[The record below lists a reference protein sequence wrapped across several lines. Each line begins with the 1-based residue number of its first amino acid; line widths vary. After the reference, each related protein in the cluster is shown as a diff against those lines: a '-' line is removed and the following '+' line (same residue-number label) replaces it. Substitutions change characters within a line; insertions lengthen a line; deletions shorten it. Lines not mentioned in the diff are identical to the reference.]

1 MCARPGCT
9 GSLQDGYCDVCGL
22 AAAPRSAAA
31 ARPTTAPSQRTGPA
45 TATRGSARGSTR
57 GSGRGTGRTGST
69 STRRRGQ
76 LGAGLV
82 EIPPIPYRDPAT
94 AVLDNPQVAEAKR
107 YCSACSDPV
116 GRAAEGRPARTE
128 GFCKKCGTAYSFTP
142 KLVAGDLVAGQYEVL
157 GCLAH
162 GGLGWIY
169 LARDR
174 NVSGRWVVLKGL
186 LDSGDADAMA
196 AAAAE
201 QRFLAEVE
209 HPTILKIY
217 NFVQHPDPK
226 TGVLVG
232 YIVMEYVGGQSL
244 KQILLARREAAGR
257 VDPLPVERAIA
268 YLLEVL
274 PALGHLH
281 SLGLVYCDLKP
292 DNVIQSEEQLKLI
305 DLGGVRRLDDSDG
318 AIYGTVGYQAP
329 EIADEGPSVSSDLY
343 TVGRTLAVLS
353 FDFRGYSTTFAHDL
367 PDRADVPVLAAHES
381 YDRFLRRA
389 CDPDPDRRFGSAAE
403 MADQLTG
410 VLRELLAGQDEQ
422 PRPAPS
428 TLFGPELDTIG
439 ARPLEGPAER
449 VFAALDPAV
458 AAVALPAPLA
468 DPADPA
474 ARYLAGLAS
483 ASPAALVAAL
493 PGAPVA
499 SVEVG
504 LRLTRAH
511 LQLGQPELAATVLAA
526 LTDDDWR
533 IDWHRGLIALAAGRA
548 AEAVDVFDD
557 LYALLPG
564 EPAVQLALAVVGEAA
579 GDLAGAARRYA
590 RVWRTD
596 HGFLSAAF
604 GLARA
609 RLAAGDRDAAIAALE
624 SVPATSS
631 HHVPARLA
639 AVAARIRGDAPPD
652 PAALRA
658 AADQLEH
665 LDLEPTRHDRYA
677 AELLEAA
684 LRLLRLDRAGTGAP
698 GAGVLGERLAERP
711 LRVSLERAYRSLAR
725 AAGSRAE
732 RHTLVVRANA
742 VRPRT
747 LI

>member
-9 GSLQDGYCDVCGL
+9 GSLQDGYCDVCGM
-22 AAAPRSAAA
+22 AAAPR
-31 ARPTTAPSQRTGPA
+31 PTAPSRPA
-45 TATRGSARGSTR
+45 GTAPSTRGSSRGSTR
-57 GSGRGTGRTGST
+57 GSGRGSGRTGST

-94 AVLDNPQVAEAKR
+94 AVLASPQVAEAKR

-128 GFCKKCGTAYSFTP
+128 GFCRKCGTGYSFTP
-142 KLVAGDLVAGQYEVL
+142 KLAAGDLVAGQYEVL

-196 AAAAE
+196 AALAE

-226 TGVLVG
+226 SGALVG

-257 VDPLPVERAIA
+257 VDPLSVEQAIA
-268 YLLEVL
+268 YMLEVL

-305 DLGGVRRLDDSDG
+305 DLGGVRRLDDVAG

-329 EIADEGPSVSSDLY
+329 EIAEEGPSVSSDLY

-353 FDFRGYSTTFAHDL
+353 FDFRGYGTTFVHDL
-367 PDRADVPVLAAHES
+367 PDRADVPVLAAHGS

-403 MADQLTG
+403 MSDQLTG
-410 VLRELLAGQDEQ
+410 VLREILAAQDGQ

-428 TLFGPELDTIG
+428 TMFGPELDAIG
-439 ARPLEGPAER
+439 ARPLEGPADR

-458 AAVALPAPLA
+458 AAVALPTPLA

-474 ARYLAGLAS
+474 ARFLAGLAA

-504 LRLTRAH
+504 LRLARAH
-511 LQLGQPELAATVLAA
+511 LQLGRPDQAGPVLAA

-533 IDWHRGLIALAAGRA
+533 IDWYQGLVALATGRPAQA
-548 AEAVDVFDD
+548 ADIFDD

-564 EPAVQLALAVVGEAA
+564 EPAVRLALAVADEAA
-579 GDLAGAARRYA
+579 GDTDGARRGYA
-590 RVWRTD
+590 TVWRTD
-596 HGFLSAAF
+596 HSYLSAAF
-604 GLARA
+604 GLARVH
-609 RLAAGDRDAAIAALE
+609 LAAGDGERAVAALE

-639 AVAARIRGDAPPD
+639 AVAARVRGLAPAQLDAD
-652 PAALRA
+652 RLRA
-658 AADQLEH
+658 AAAQLAQ
-665 LDLEPTRHDRYA
+665 LDLEPVRHDRHA

-684 LRLLRLDRAGTGAP
+684 VGWLRFHRPGTGAA
-698 GAGVLGERLAERP
+698 GAGVLGEQLAERP
-711 LRVSLERAYRSLAR
+711 LRARLERAYRSLAR
-725 AAGSRAE
+725 AATSRAE